1 MKDKQKRKKERT
13 WAEAARMVLENF
25 SDAPMTP
32 KQILHVIQTK
42 GLKEMRSGTAP
53 LACLVTMLHS
63 QVRGDRVKN
72 SIFFKL
78 PGRMSL
84 FTLKKNALQWTKS
97 PTASETTD
105 MTTTSAASTAAT
117 VGTAEGPEQ
126 ESCDSTETA
135 AASGENDA
143 SVDETS
149 SSTSCSTEPQ
159 TRLSR
164 SSQSGRQRKKAV
176 MMPRVVLTPL
186 KVNGE
191 HVPSG
196 APGRRREGSRG
207 GPGPTLRARSE
218 LGWKRPQHFKS
229 MRGLRSGPMKRSRGG
244 VEVDFETPGSIL
256 VNTNI
261 RALINT
267 RTFAAFPPHSQQQ
280 LLQLLPEVDRQVG
293 PDGLARLSSSALN
306 NEFFTHASQ
315 SWKERLAE
323 GEFTHEMQ
331 MRFRQEMEKEKKVE
345 AWKEKFFEEYH
356 GQRSGLTRE
365 EALKLTMS
373 DTGDVA
379 AAVLESNTASVA
391 TGTPKRRSVGRR
403 RREGRMRRRSRAD
416 LRRRARRPLCKTAP
430 PAVAQAEQAESKVTV
445 DAVAAVSV
453 PAPEA
458 ATVQGE
464 VVLQAE
470 SALDAPVESP
480 SQEAVLSPAPV
491 PTPAPPSSSST
502 CDEPEVSTRLL
513 PEVAEPAVASTSS
526 PSSSSSSTSSSSSP
540 SSSPSSASDRQGAFA
555 ASSDSSSSSSSST
568 AAVATDPLDD
578 EASVITTGTAGT
590 GASSRESSPAASP
603 ATACPAIQLKEQK
616 RRPDESQAFTS
627 FPEKRPR
634 LDERQS
640 FRNTVDCVH
649 SEKPQPTTEEPKVP
663 PIRIQLSRIK
673 PPWVKGPPTYQICP
687 RIVPPN
693 EGSRRSGTGARTLA
707 DIKARAQQAR
717 AQREAAAAV
726 AATGDGAG
734 PGGGA
739 GGGTGVPDRTSGRR
753 TREHPGPVEPGG
765 GGGGGRG
772 GGGGGRADVEGQ
784 ESPASSHSSG
794 AQLQLSNVDLSER
807 PQTSTP
813 HAMLSPSST
822 SSNPS
827 LPPSEPPKSPTPSPP
842 AEDSPVSQDQVEEV
856 CEEEEVT
863 ACPSDKT
870 SDQAMDTPA
879 PTPSESESTCSQQE
893 GRHEELD
900 SNESR
905 NATPSCTSLSVSEKC
920 LGEAV
925 SLVPTSIPDSLPRFG
940 AQGVDVI
947 RTLAASSQPW
957 ESEQNGSEHR
967 SGTSGVIQHGS
978 DIKGLKETTHTARNG
993 WAEGCDQ
1000 HTVRERVLQDHSS
1013 GELDVESKSGGD
1025 YESSGP
1031 CLPGTAGEED
1041 PGAHSD
1047 STETASDFENETQED
1062 DTVVWPNAAD
1072 CNGVQIQSTKAQNQP
1087 VIQTPSRLNSCTLSP
1102 PMVQQPVI
1110 QTHVSNPAHSQTVI
1124 QARFPN
1130 GVQKQPVI
1138 QSQKQHTIRSHA
1150 QDHVSNTS
1158 VQTHVQPHLTQGEMD
1173 QNRAHRAS
1181 DVSNSGKSFIQ
1192 GDDES
1197 KSSNRVTADDAGAK
1211 SSIVAPAAAT
1221 KRVQGSAR
1229 PVSSVEANNP
1239 LVTQLLQG
1247 SLPLEKV
1254 LPQPHSASKLEINRL
1269 PGGPTVLPPNR
1280 QPGVP
1285 TRSLGPRF
1293 RGPPETGGLA
1303 ESSPEFQHKVHANRV
1318 SPGPGRSYGPSAP
1331 GSGPSRMA
1339 CLFEEATSRVSTV
1352 QQFVSQQPS
1361 GTVPAG
1367 AVPVITSLPSSASR
1381 HPVDM
1386 NSQSCG
1392 PFESAVIKEHPGP
1405 QPSRGATPERPVGF
1419 QQHPSNLSQ
1428 PMCRTTPDA
1437 PSPPHG
1443 DLCPTEVIPTVKINW
1458 RPTKPQHQQA
1468 QFYQQQLSPVPTVKN
1483 EVSSRPSCQQALTKN
1498 SPAPNSGNGPVVVT
1512 KKEPPSSM
1520 DSFLSGGGGGG
1531 GGAME
1536 GLLNME
1542 MSLARMAKKEQSKN
1556 PYTRQTDSSVS
1567 PSSSSPSSSSAS
1579 SLPFQ
1584 LYGKLPKLQQS
1595 GAGGVLG
1602 GGVGGS
1608 TPGFSYTANVSVVD
1622 GSGFSRSIADGVLQL
1637 RPRVS
1642 VGGGGGQ
1649 NATLS
1654 IQAFADSTA
1663 EEVALKCSCRLKAMI
1678 MCQGCGAFCHDDC
1691 IGPSKLCVSCLVVR

>member
-97 PTASETTD
+97 PTANESGDGTGTSTGSTT
-105 MTTTSAASTAAT
+105 AT
-117 VGTAEGPEQ
+117 VEGAEQ
-126 ESCDSTETA
+126 ESCDSTEAT

-149 SSTSCSTEPQ
+149 SSASCSTEPQ

-196 APGRRREGSRG
+196 AAGRRREGSRG

-218 LGWKRPQHFKS
+218 LGWKRTQHFKS
-229 MRGLRSGPMKRSRGG
+229 IRGLRSGPMKRNRGG

-331 MRFRQEMEKEKKVE
+331 VRFRQEMEKEKKVE

-365 EALKLTMS
+365 ESLKLTMS
-373 DTGDVA
+373 DAGDVA
-379 AAVLESNTASVA
+379 GAVLDSDSATVA
-391 TGTPKRRSVGRR
+391 TPKRRSVGRR
-403 RREGRMRRRSRAD
+403 RREGRIRRRSRAD
-416 LRRRARRPLCKTAP
+416 LRRRARRSLCKNTTATLP
-430 PAVAQAEQAESKVTV
+430 SEETTESTATPDVIPLVASPV
-445 DAVAAVSV
+445 
-453 PAPEA
+453 PEA
-458 ATVQGE
+458 TAVQAE
-464 VVLQAE
+464 VVLQTDIGLEAPE
-470 SALDAPVESP
+470 ENLSA
-480 SQEAVLSPAPV
+480 EAVPSPVPV
-491 PTPAPPSSSST
+491 PTPPPESTSST
-502 CDEPEVSTRLL
+502 CDEPEASTGLL
-513 PEVAEPAVASTSS
+513 PEVPEPAVASTSS

-540 SSSPSSASDRQGAFA
+540 SSSPSSASDRQTFA

-578 EASVITTGTAGT
+578 GASVITTGTAGT

-603 ATACPAIQLKEQK
+603 ATSSPAIQLKEQK

-627 FPEKRPR
+627 FPEKRAR

-726 AATGDGAG
+726 AASGDGGGPGGSG
-734 PGGGA
+734 PGGG
-739 GGGTGVPDRTSGRR
+739 TGIPDRSSGRR
-753 TREHPGPVEPGG
+753 SREHPGPVEPGG
-765 GGGGGRG
+765 GGGGRRG
-772 GGGGGRADVEGQ
+772 GRVDLEEQ

-794 AQLQLSNVDLSER
+794 TQLQLSSVDSADR

-813 HAMLSPSST
+813 LTEPSPSSV

-827 LPPSEPPKSPTPSPP
+827 LPPSESPKTLTLSPP
-842 AEDSPVSQDQVEEV
+842 ATDSPTSQDQVEEI
-856 CEEEEVT
+856 CGEEEMT
-863 ACPSDKT
+863 ACPSDKASEQT
-870 SDQAMDTPA
+870 LDTPV
-879 PTPSESESTCSQQE
+879 PTPSDPESFCSHQDPRGEEAESSESRTT
-893 GRHEELD
+893 
-900 SNESR
+900 
-905 NATPSCTSLSVSEKC
+905 TPICTSASND
-920 LGEAV
+920 AI

-947 RTLAASSQPW
+947 RTLAASQPW
-957 ESEQNGSEHR
+957 EGEKNGGELHP
-967 SGTSGVIQHGS
+967 GTTGVIQHGS
-978 DIKGLKETTHTARNG
+978 DLKMPKETLVTARNG
-993 WAEGCDQ
+993 W
-1000 HTVRERVLQDHSS
+1000 
-1013 GELDVESKSGGD
+1013 VESSEEHSMREGMLQEHSNGESDADGK
-1025 YESSGP
+1025 YESGSLP
-1031 CLPGTAGEED
+1031 CLPSNAGEED
-1041 PGAHSD
+1041 TGAHSD

-1062 DTVVWPNAAD
+1062 ETVDWHETQMD
-1072 CNGVQIQSTKAQNQP
+1072 LNGMHAQNTKSQNHP
-1087 VIQTPSRLNSCTLSP
+1087 VIQTSSRLASSMLNP
-1102 PMVQQPVI
+1102 PQHQQPVI
-1110 QTHVSNPAHSQTVI
+1110 QAHISNPNHTQTVI

-1130 GVQKQPVI
+1130 GVPNQPVI
-1138 QSQKQHTIRSHA
+1138 HSHKQHTIHTHAINHA
-1150 QDHVSNTS
+1150 QEQITTAPSQAQ
-1158 VQTHVQPHLTQGEMD
+1158 VQAYLTQAVRDQSRPLRLNDNGNDVKLFVSTEDDTKPLSRGPGED
-1173 QNRAHRAS
+1173 FVLNA
-1181 DVSNSGKSFIQ
+1181 
-1192 GDDES
+1192 
-1197 KSSNRVTADDAGAK
+1197 AGPP
-1211 SSIVAPAAAT
+1211 VG
-1221 KRVQGSAR
+1221 RRFQGSSR

-1254 LPQPHSASKLEINRL
+1254 LPQPHSVSKLDINRL
-1269 PGGPTVLPPNR
+1269 PGSPVSNSASR
-1280 QPGVP
+1280 QPP
-1285 TRSLGPRF
+1285 RNLGPRF
-1293 RGPPETGGLA
+1293 RGPSESGGPIETGV
-1303 ESSPEFQHKVHANRV
+1303 SDFQQKSPSVRV
-1318 SPGPGRSYGPSAP
+1318 SPGPGRNFGSSPPSSA
-1331 GSGPSRMA
+1331 PSRMA
-1339 CLFEEATSRVSTV
+1339 CLFEEASPRTTNV
-1352 QQFVSQQPS
+1352 QFSSQQP
-1361 GTVPAG
+1361 GGAVPSG
-1367 AVPVITSLPSSASR
+1367 AVPVITSLPSNSSARTSM
-1381 HPVDM
+1381 DM
-1386 NSQSCG
+1386 NSQNA
-1392 PFESAVIKEHPGP
+1392 PVYESAVIKEHPGP
-1405 QPSRGATPERPVGF
+1405 LPPRGENLERPAGF
-1419 QQHPSNLSQ
+1419 QQHPNNLSQ
-1428 PMCRTTPDA
+1428 SVCRTAPDA

-1443 DLCPTEVIPTVKINW
+1443 ELCPSEVVPTVKINW
-1458 RPTKPQHQQA
+1458 RPSKPQPPQHQT
-1468 QFYQQQLSPVPTVKN
+1468 YQQQLSPIATIKN

-1498 SPAPNSGNGPVVVT
+1498 SPAPIIGNTSVVIT
-1512 KKEPPSSM
+1512 KKEPL
-1520 DSFLSGGGGGG
+1520 DSFHGG

-1542 MSLARMAKKEQSKN
+1542 MSLVRMAKKEQVRN
-1556 PYTRQTDSSVS
+1556 PYARQADTSAS
-1567 PSSSSPSSSSAS
+1567 PVSSSPSSSAS
-1579 SLPFQ
+1579 SLPYQ
-1584 LYGKLPKLQQS
+1584 LYSKLPKLQQS
-1595 GAGGVLG
+1595 GGN
-1602 GGVGGS
+1602 GGS
-1608 TPGFSYTANVSVVD
+1608 SSSFSYTANVSVVD
-1622 GSGFSRSIADGVLQL
+1622 GSGFSRSLADGVLQI

-1642 VGGGGGQ
+1642 VSSGGGQ
-1649 NATLS
+1649 SATLS
-1654 IQAFADSTA
+1654 IQAFADSAA

>member
-97 PTASETTD
+97 PTANESGDGTGTSTGSTT
-105 MTTTSAASTAAT
+105 AT
-117 VGTAEGPEQ
+117 VEGAEQ
-126 ESCDSTETA
+126 ESCDSTEAT

-149 SSTSCSTEPQ
+149 SSASCSTEPQ

-196 APGRRREGSRG
+196 AAGRRREGSRG

-218 LGWKRPQHFKS
+218 LGWKRTQHFKS
-229 MRGLRSGPMKRSRGG
+229 IRGLRSGPMKRNRGG

-331 MRFRQEMEKEKKVE
+331 VRFRQEMEKEKKVE

-365 EALKLTMS
+365 ESLKLTMS
-373 DTGDVA
+373 DAGDVA
-379 AAVLESNTASVA
+379 GAVLDSDSATVA
-391 TGTPKRRSVGRR
+391 TPKRRSVGRR
-403 RREGRMRRRSRAD
+403 RREGRIRRRSRAD
-416 LRRRARRPLCKTAP
+416 LRRRARRSLCKNTTATLP
-430 PAVAQAEQAESKVTV
+430 SEETTESTATPDVIPLVASPV
-445 DAVAAVSV
+445 
-453 PAPEA
+453 PEA
-458 ATVQGE
+458 TAVQAE
-464 VVLQAE
+464 VVLQTDIGLEAPE
-470 SALDAPVESP
+470 ENLSA
-480 SQEAVLSPAPV
+480 EAVPSPVPV
-491 PTPAPPSSSST
+491 PTPPPESTSST
-502 CDEPEVSTRLL
+502 CDEPEASTGLL
-513 PEVAEPAVASTSS
+513 PEVPEPAVASTSS

-540 SSSPSSASDRQGAFA
+540 SSSPSSASDRQTFA

-578 EASVITTGTAGT
+578 GASVITTGTAGT

-603 ATACPAIQLKEQK
+603 ATSSPAIQLKEQK

-627 FPEKRPR
+627 FPEKRAR

-663 PIRIQLSRIK
+663 PIRLSRIK

-726 AATGDGAG
+726 AASGDGGGPGGSG
-734 PGGGA
+734 PGGG
-739 GGGTGVPDRTSGRR
+739 TGIPDRSSGRR
-753 TREHPGPVEPGG
+753 SREHPGPVEPGG
-765 GGGGGRG
+765 GGGGRRG
-772 GGGGGRADVEGQ
+772 GRVDLEEQ

-794 AQLQLSNVDLSER
+794 TQLQLSSVDSADR

-813 HAMLSPSST
+813 LTEPSPSSV

-827 LPPSEPPKSPTPSPP
+827 LPPSESPKTLTLSPP
-842 AEDSPVSQDQVEEV
+842 ATDSPTSQDQVEEI
-856 CEEEEVT
+856 CGEEEMT
-863 ACPSDKT
+863 ACPSDKASEQT
-870 SDQAMDTPA
+870 LDTPV
-879 PTPSESESTCSQQE
+879 PTPSDPESFCSHQDPRGEEAESSESRTT
-893 GRHEELD
+893 
-900 SNESR
+900 
-905 NATPSCTSLSVSEKC
+905 TPICTSASND
-920 LGEAV
+920 AI

-947 RTLAASSQPW
+947 RTLAASQPW
-957 ESEQNGSEHR
+957 EGEKNGGELHP
-967 SGTSGVIQHGS
+967 GTTGVIQHGS
-978 DIKGLKETTHTARNG
+978 DLKMPKETLVTARNG
-993 WAEGCDQ
+993 W
-1000 HTVRERVLQDHSS
+1000 
-1013 GELDVESKSGGD
+1013 VESSEEHSMREGMLQEHSNGESDADGK
-1025 YESSGP
+1025 YESGSLP
-1031 CLPGTAGEED
+1031 CLPSNAGEED
-1041 PGAHSD
+1041 TGAHSD

-1062 DTVVWPNAAD
+1062 ETVDWHETQMD
-1072 CNGVQIQSTKAQNQP
+1072 LNGMHAQNTKSQNHP
-1087 VIQTPSRLNSCTLSP
+1087 VIQTSSRLASSMLNP
-1102 PMVQQPVI
+1102 PQHQQPVI
-1110 QTHVSNPAHSQTVI
+1110 QAHISNPNHTQTVI

-1130 GVQKQPVI
+1130 GVPNQPVI
-1138 QSQKQHTIRSHA
+1138 HSHKQHTIHTHAINHA
-1150 QDHVSNTS
+1150 QEQITTAPSQAQ
-1158 VQTHVQPHLTQGEMD
+1158 VQAYLTQAVRDQSRPLRLNDNGNDVKLFVSTEDDTKPLSRGPGED
-1173 QNRAHRAS
+1173 FVLNA
-1181 DVSNSGKSFIQ
+1181 
-1192 GDDES
+1192 
-1197 KSSNRVTADDAGAK
+1197 AGPP
-1211 SSIVAPAAAT
+1211 VG
-1221 KRVQGSAR
+1221 RRFQGSSR

-1254 LPQPHSASKLEINRL
+1254 LPQPHSVSKLDINRL
-1269 PGGPTVLPPNR
+1269 PGSPVSNSASR
-1280 QPGVP
+1280 QPP
-1285 TRSLGPRF
+1285 RNLGPRF
-1293 RGPPETGGLA
+1293 RGPSESGGPIETGV
-1303 ESSPEFQHKVHANRV
+1303 SDFQQKSPSVRV
-1318 SPGPGRSYGPSAP
+1318 SPGPGRNFGSSPPSSA
-1331 GSGPSRMA
+1331 PSRMA
-1339 CLFEEATSRVSTV
+1339 CLFEEASPRTTNV
-1352 QQFVSQQPS
+1352 QFSSQQP
-1361 GTVPAG
+1361 GGAVPSG
-1367 AVPVITSLPSSASR
+1367 AVPVITSLPSNSSARTSM
-1381 HPVDM
+1381 DM
-1386 NSQSCG
+1386 NSQNA
-1392 PFESAVIKEHPGP
+1392 PVYESAVIKEHPGP
-1405 QPSRGATPERPVGF
+1405 LPPRGENLERPAGF
-1419 QQHPSNLSQ
+1419 QQHPNNLSQ
-1428 PMCRTTPDA
+1428 SVCRTAPDA

-1443 DLCPTEVIPTVKINW
+1443 ELCPSEVVPTVKINW
-1458 RPTKPQHQQA
+1458 RPSKPQPPQHQT
-1468 QFYQQQLSPVPTVKN
+1468 YQQQLSPIATIKN

-1498 SPAPNSGNGPVVVT
+1498 SPAPIIGNTSVVIT
-1512 KKEPPSSM
+1512 KKEPL
-1520 DSFLSGGGGGG
+1520 DSFHGG

-1542 MSLARMAKKEQSKN
+1542 MSLVRMAKKEQVRN
-1556 PYTRQTDSSVS
+1556 PYARQADTSAS
-1567 PSSSSPSSSSAS
+1567 PVSSSPSSSAS
-1579 SLPFQ
+1579 SLPYQ
-1584 LYGKLPKLQQS
+1584 LYSKLPKLQQS
-1595 GAGGVLG
+1595 GGN
-1602 GGVGGS
+1602 GGS
-1608 TPGFSYTANVSVVD
+1608 SSSFSYTANVSVVD
-1622 GSGFSRSIADGVLQL
+1622 GSGFSRSLADGVLQI

-1642 VGGGGGQ
+1642 VSSGGGQ
-1649 NATLS
+1649 SATLS
-1654 IQAFADSTA
+1654 IQAFADSAA

>member
-84 FTLKKNALQWTKS
+84 FTLKKNALQWTKNPS
-97 PTASETTD
+97 GSEASD
-105 MTTTSAASTAAT
+105 PNAAPAASSTATFGA
-117 VGTAEGPEQ
+117 AEGAEQ
-126 ESCDSTETA
+126 ESGDSTETT

-149 SSTSCSTEPQ
+149 SSASCSTEPQ

-164 SSQSGRQRKKAV
+164 SSQSGRQRKKSV

-196 APGRRREGSRG
+196 
-207 GPGPTLRARSE
+207 
-218 LGWKRPQHFKS
+218 
-229 MRGLRSGPMKRSRGG
+229 PMKRNRGG

-331 MRFRQEMEKEKKVE
+331 VRFRQEMEKEKKVE

-356 GQRSGLTRE
+356 GQKSGLTRE

-373 DTGDVA
+373 DAGDVSGSVLGADTA
-379 AAVLESNTASVA
+379 AA
-391 TGTPKRRSVGRR
+391 TPKRRGVGRR
-403 RREGRMRRRSRAD
+403 RREGRIRRRSRAD
-416 LRRRARRPLCKTAP
+416 LRRRARRPLCKTTPA
-430 PAVAQAEQAESKVTV
+430 AVAQEQAETQAALEV
-445 DAVAAVSV
+445 VAPTTSPV
-453 PAPEA
+453 PETS
-458 ATVQGE
+458 TVQAE

-470 SALDAPVESP
+470 SESEAPVETLCT
-480 SQEAVLSPAPV
+480 EAAPSPAPV
-491 PTPAPPSSSST
+491 STPAPASTSST
-502 CDEPEVSTRLL
+502 CDEPEGSTSLL
-513 PEVAEPAVASTSS
+513 PEVVEPTVASTSS

-540 SSSPSSASDRQGAFA
+540 SSSPSSTSDQQGAFA

-578 EASVITTGTAGT
+578 GASITTGTAGT

-603 ATACPAIQLKEQK
+603 ATASPAIQLKEQK

-627 FPEKRPR
+627 FPEKRAR
-634 LDERQS
+634 LDEHQS

-673 PPWVKGPPTYQICP
+673 PPWAKGPPTYQIYP

-734 PGGGA
+734 PGGGGP
-739 GGGTGVPDRTSGRR
+739 GGGTGIPDCSSGRR
-753 TREHPGPVEPGG
+753 SREHPGPVEPGG
-765 GGGGGRG
+765 GGGGG
-772 GGGGGRADVEGQ
+772 GGGRVDVEDQ
-784 ESPASSHSSG
+784 ESPAGSHSSG
-794 AQLQLSNVDLSER
+794 AQLQLSNVETPEKLQACT
-807 PQTSTP
+807 PQP
-813 HAMLSPSST
+813 MPSPSSV

-827 LPPSEPPKSPTPSPP
+827 VLPSESPKTLTPSPT
-842 AEDSPVSQDQVEEV
+842 ETDSPASQDQVDDI
-856 CEEEEVT
+856 CGGEEVT
-863 ACPSDKT
+863 VSSSDKASEQT
-870 SDQAMDTPA
+870 SDTPV
-879 PTPSESESTCSQQE
+879 PTPSEPESVGSQQE
-893 GRHEELD
+893 SRVEEAD
-900 SNESR
+900 SNDSR
-905 NATPSCTSLSVSEKC
+905 TVTPNYTVTPVSS
-920 LGEAV
+920 EAV
-925 SLVPTSIPDSLPRFG
+925 NLVPTSIPDSLPRFG

-957 ESEQNGSEHR
+957 EGEQNLGEHR
-967 SGTSGVIQHGS
+967 SGTTGVIQHGS
-978 DIKGLKETTHTARNG
+978 DVKAPKETFVAARNG
-993 WAEGCDQ
+993 FVGGVED
-1000 HTVRERVLQDHSS
+1000 HVVRERVLQEHKSAEIETDGKYVSS
-1013 GELDVESKSGGD
+1013 
-1025 YESSGP
+1025 
-1031 CLPGTAGEED
+1031 LPRLPNNMREED
-1041 PGAHSD
+1041 NGVHSD

-1062 DTVVWPNAAD
+1062 DTVDWHRTMD
-1072 CNGVQIQSTKAQNQP
+1072 HNGAQGQNTKSQNQP
-1087 VIQTPSRLNSCTLSP
+1087 VIQTPNRLTSCTLSSP
-1102 PMVQQPVI
+1102 QHQQPVI
-1110 QTHVSNPAHSQTVI
+1110 QAHVSNPAHSQTVI

-1130 GVQKQPVI
+1130 GVPNQPVI
-1138 QSQKQHTIRSHA
+1138 QTQKHHSVHTHGIN
-1150 QDHVSNTS
+1150 HVQEQNSNALTQ
-1158 VQTHVQPHLTQGEMD
+1158 VHVQPYLMHVEKD
-1173 QNRAHRAS
+1173 QSKAHGLNESSGGGKPFIPTEDDAKPFCRAPTDDS
-1181 DVSNSGKSFIQ
+1181 GLKNSANLSAVKRIQ
-1192 GDDES
+1192 G
-1197 KSSNRVTADDAGAK
+1197 T
-1211 SSIVAPAAAT
+1211 
-1221 KRVQGSAR
+1221 AR

-1254 LPQPHSASKLEINRL
+1254 LPQSHSASKLEINRL
-1269 PGGPTVLPPNR
+1269 PGAPAGLPSNR
-1280 QPGVP
+1280 QPGGSP
-1285 TRSLGPRF
+1285 RNMASRF
-1293 RGPPETGGLA
+1293 RAPTETGGTTEPA
-1303 ESSPEFQHKVHANRV
+1303 GSDFQHKAPSTLQ
-1318 SPGPGRSYGPSAP
+1318 SPVPGRSYGPSPPAT
-1331 GSGPSRMA
+1331 SQSRMA
-1339 CLFEEATSRVSTV
+1339 CLLDEASSRGTVV
-1352 QQFVSQQPS
+1352 QQFVPQQS
-1361 GTVPAG
+1361 GSVVPPG
-1367 AVPVITSLPSSASR
+1367 AVPVITSLPSTSSSSR
-1381 HPVDM
+1381 HSVDM
-1386 NSQSCG
+1386 NSQSAQAL
-1392 PFESAVIKEHPGP
+1392 ESAVIKEHHIP
-1405 QPSRGATPERPVGF
+1405 QPSCGDTPERQAAGL
-1419 QQHPSNLSQ
+1419 QQHSINLSQ
-1428 PMCRTTPDA
+1428 PICRTTPDA

-1443 DLCPTEVIPTVKINW
+1443 DLCPSEVVPTVKISW
-1458 RPTKPQHQQA
+1458 RPSKSQPPQPQS
-1468 QFYQQQLSPVPTVKN
+1468 YQQQLSHGASVKN

-1498 SPAPNSGNGPVVVT
+1498 SQAPVGGNGSVVVT
-1512 KKEPPSSM
+1512 KKEPQSST
-1520 DSFLSGGGGGG
+1520 DSYTGS

-1542 MSLARMAKKEQSKN
+1542 MSLARMAKKEQGKN
-1556 PYTRQTDSSVS
+1556 LYTRHTDSSVS
-1567 PSSSSPSSSSAS
+1567 PVSSSPSSTSAS
-1579 SLPFQ
+1579 SFPYH

-1595 GAGGVLG
+1595 GGGGVLSGDTG
-1602 GGVGGS
+1602 GGS
-1608 TPGFSYTANVSVVD
+1608 SSGFSYTANVSVVD
-1622 GSGFSRSIADGVLQL
+1622 GSGFSRSIADSVLQL

-1642 VGGGGGQ
+1642 VGNTGSQ
-1649 NATLS
+1649 STALS
-1654 IQAFADSTA
+1654 IQAFADSAA

>member
-42 GLKEMRSGTAP
+42 GLKEMSGTAP

-97 PTASETTD
+97 PTANESGDGTGTP
-105 MTTTSAASTAAT
+105 TASTTST
-117 VGTAEGPEQ
+117 VEGAEQ

-149 SSTSCSTEPQ
+149 SSASCSTEPQ

-196 APGRRREGSRG
+196 
-207 GPGPTLRARSE
+207 
-218 LGWKRPQHFKS
+218 
-229 MRGLRSGPMKRSRGG
+229 PMKRNRGG

-331 MRFRQEMEKEKKVE
+331 VRFRQEMEKEKKVE

-365 EALKLTMS
+365 EALKLTIS
-373 DTGDVA
+373 DAGDVA
-379 AAVLESNTASVA
+379 GAVIDSDSATVA
-391 TGTPKRRSVGRR
+391 TPKRRSVGRR
-403 RREGRMRRRSRAD
+403 RREGRIRRRSRAD
-416 LRRRARRPLCKTAP
+416 LRRRARRTLCKT
-430 PAVAQAEQAESKVTV
+430 TT
-445 DAVAAVSV
+445 AAVPLAETTESTATPDVEPSV
-453 PAPEA
+453 ASPVPEA
-458 ATVQGE
+458 TAVQGE
-464 VVLQAE
+464 VVLQTDLGLE
-470 SALDAPVESP
+470 TPEENLSA
-480 SQEAVLSPAPV
+480 EAVPSPAPV
-491 PTPAPPSSSST
+491 PTPPPASTSST
-502 CDEPEVSTRLL
+502 CDEPEASTHLL
-513 PEVAEPAVASTSS
+513 PEVPEPAVASTSS
-526 PSSSSSSTSSSSSP
+526 PSSSSSSTSSSSSSP
-540 SSSPSSASDRQGAFA
+540 SSSPSSASERQTFA

-578 EASVITTGTAGT
+578 GASVITTGTAGT

-603 ATACPAIQLKEQK
+603 ATASPAIQLKEQK

-627 FPEKRPR
+627 FPEKRAR

-687 RIVPPN
+687 RIVTPS

-726 AATGDGAG
+726 AASGDGGGPGGSG
-734 PGGGA
+734 PGGG
-739 GGGTGVPDRTSGRR
+739 TGIPDRSSGRR
-753 TREHPGPVEPGG
+753 SREHPGPIEPGG
-765 GGGGGRG
+765 GGGRRGGRV
-772 GGGGGRADVEGQ
+772 DLEEQ

-794 AQLQLSNVDLSER
+794 AQLQLSSVDSADR

-813 HAMLSPSST
+813 LTEPSPSSV

-827 LPPSEPPKSPTPSPP
+827 LPPSESPKTLTLSPP
-842 AEDSPVSQDQVEEV
+842 STDSPASQDQVEEICGV
-856 CEEEEVT
+856 EEVT
-863 ACPSDKT
+863 ACLSDKASKQT
-870 SDQAMDTPA
+870 LDTPV
-879 PTPSESESTCSQQE
+879 PTPSEPESFCSHQE
-893 GRHEELD
+893 GRGEEAE

-905 NATPSCTSLSVSEKC
+905 TNTPVCTSASND
-920 LGEAV
+920 AV

-957 ESEQNGSEHR
+957 EGEKNSGEHHP
-967 SGTSGVIQHGS
+967 GTTGVIQHGS
-978 DIKGLKETTHTARNG
+978 DLKIPKETLVTARNG
-993 WAEGCDQ
+993 WVESSEEHSTREGM
-1000 HTVRERVLQDHSS
+1000 LQDHRN
-1013 GELDVESKSGGD
+1013 GGND
-1025 YESSGP
+1025 DDGKYESASLP
-1031 CLPGTAGEED
+1031 CLPSNGGEED
-1041 PGAHSD
+1041 TGAHSD
-1047 STETASDFENETQED
+1047 STETASDFENEAQED
-1062 DTVVWPNAAD
+1062 ETVDWHGTQINS
-1072 CNGVQIQSTKAQNQP
+1072 NGMQAQNTKSQNQP
-1087 VIQTPSRLNSCTLSP
+1087 VIQTSSRFTSSMLNTP
-1102 PMVQQPVI
+1102 QHQQPVI
-1110 QTHVSNPAHSQTVI
+1110 QAHISNPNHTQTVI
-1124 QARFPN
+1124 QARFRN
-1130 GVQKQPVI
+1130 GVSNQPVI
-1138 QSQKQHTIRSHA
+1138 HPHKQHAIHSQAINHA
-1150 QDHVSNTS
+1150 PDQITTAPS
-1158 VQTHVQPHLTQGEMD
+1158 QAQMQAYLTQTERDQSRNLRLNDNSNGVKLFVSTEDDTKPLSRGSGED
-1173 QNRAHRAS
+1173 F
-1181 DVSNSGKSFIQ
+1181 VLKNSAVPPIG
-1192 GDDES
+1192 
-1197 KSSNRVTADDAGAK
+1197 R
-1211 SSIVAPAAAT
+1211 
-1221 KRVQGSAR
+1221 RVQGSSR

-1254 LPQPHSASKLEINRL
+1254 LPQPHLVSKLEINRL
-1269 PGGPTVLPPNR
+1269 PGAPAGNSASR
-1280 QPGVP
+1280 QPP
-1285 TRSLGPRF
+1285 RNLGPRF
-1293 RGPPETGGLA
+1293 RGPSDSGGSIETGG
-1303 ESSPEFQHKVHANRV
+1303 SDFQHKAPATRV
-1318 SPGPGRSYGPSAP
+1318 SPGPGRNFGSSPP
-1331 GSGPSRMA
+1331 GSTPSRMA
-1339 CLFEEATSRVSTV
+1339 CLFEEASPRSANVQFTS
-1352 QQFVSQQPS
+1352 QP
-1361 GTVPAG
+1361 GGAVPPG
-1367 AVPVITSLPSSASR
+1367 AVPVITPLPSNSSARTSMD
-1381 HPVDM
+1381 V
-1386 NSQSCG
+1386 NSQNA
-1392 PFESAVIKEHPGP
+1392 PVYESAVIKEHPGP
-1405 QPSRGATPERPVGF
+1405 LPPRGETLERPAGF
-1419 QQHPSNLSQ
+1419 QQHPNNLSQ
-1428 PMCRTTPDA
+1428 SVCRTAPDA
-1437 PSPPHG
+1437 PSPPNG
-1443 DLCPTEVIPTVKINW
+1443 DLCPSEVVPTIKINW
-1458 RPTKPQHQQA
+1458 RPSKPQPPQHQT
-1468 QFYQQQLSPVPTVKN
+1468 YQQQLSPVATVKN

-1498 SPAPNSGNGPVVVT
+1498 SPAPNSGNTSVVIT
-1512 KKEPPSSM
+1512 KKEPL
-1520 DSFLSGGGGGG
+1520 DNFHGG

-1542 MSLARMAKKEQSKN
+1542 MSLVRMAKKEQVKN
-1556 PYTRQTDSSVS
+1556 PYARQAETSAS
-1567 PSSSSPSSSSAS
+1567 PVSSSPSSSAS
-1579 SLPFQ
+1579 SLSYQ

-1595 GAGGVLG
+1595 GGN
-1602 GGVGGS
+1602 GGS
-1608 TPGFSYTANVSVVD
+1608 SSSFSYTANVSVVD
-1622 GSGFSRSIADGVLQL
+1622 GSGFSRSLADGVLQL

-1642 VGGGGGQ
+1642 VGNSGGQ
-1649 NATLS
+1649 STTLS
-1654 IQAFADSTA
+1654 IQAFADSAA

>member
-1 MKDKQKRKKERT
+1 
-13 WAEAARMVLENF
+13 MVLENF

-97 PTASETTD
+97 PSANESGDGTPTAS
-105 MTTTSAASTAAT
+105 TTST
-117 VGTAEGPEQ
+117 VEGAEQ

-149 SSTSCSTEPQ
+149 SSASCSTEPQ

-196 APGRRREGSRG
+196 AAGRRREGSRG
-207 GPGPTLRARSE
+207 GPGPTLRTRSE
-218 LGWKRPQHFKS
+218 LGWKRTQHFKS
-229 MRGLRSGPMKRSRGG
+229 IRGLRSGPMKRSRGG

-267 RTFAAFPPHSQQQ
+267 RTFAAFPSHSQQQ

-331 MRFRQEMEKEKKVE
+331 VRFRQEMEKEKKVE

-373 DTGDVA
+373 EAGDVA
-379 AAVLESNTASVA
+379 SPVLDSDSATVA
-391 TGTPKRRSVGRR
+391 TPKRRSVGRR
-403 RREGRMRRRSRAD
+403 RREGRIRRRSRAD
-416 LRRRARRPLCKTAP
+416 LRRRARRTLCKTTTAT
-430 PAVAQAEQAESKVTV
+430 VATEETTESTATPEEVPS
-445 DAVAAVSV
+445 VASPV
-453 PAPEA
+453 PETTA
-458 ATVQGE
+458 VQGE
-464 VVLQAE
+464 VVLQTDPE
-470 SALDAPVESP
+470 LEAPEENLST
-480 SQEAVLSPAPV
+480 EAVPSPVPV
-491 PTPAPPSSSST
+491 PTPPPASTSST
-502 CDEPEVSTRLL
+502 CDEPETSTRLL
-513 PEVAEPAVASTSS
+513 PEVPEPAVASTSS

-540 SSSPSSASDRQGAFA
+540 SSSPSSASDRQTFA

-578 EASVITTGTAGT
+578 GASVITTGTAGT

-603 ATACPAIQLKEQK
+603 ATSSPAIQLKEQK

-627 FPEKRPR
+627 FPEKRAR

-726 AATGDGAG
+726 AASGDGGGPGGSG
-734 PGGGA
+734 PGGG
-739 GGGTGVPDRTSGRR
+739 TGIPDRSSGRR

-765 GGGGGRG
+765 GGGRRGGRV
-772 GGGGGRADVEGQ
+772 DLEEQ

-794 AQLQLSNVDLSER
+794 AQLQLSSVDSADR

-813 HAMLSPSST
+813 LTEPSPSSV

-827 LPPSEPPKSPTPSPP
+827 LPSSESPKILALSPP
-842 AEDSPVSQDQVEEV
+842 ATDSPASQDQVEEICGV
-856 CEEEEVT
+856 EEVT

-870 SDQAMDTPA
+870 SEQTLDTPV
-879 PTPSESESTCSQQE
+879 PTPSESESFCSHQD
-893 GRHEELD
+893 GRGEEAESSD
-900 SNESR
+900 SRTN
-905 NATPSCTSLSVSEKC
+905 TPVCTSSSND
-920 LGEAV
+920 AI

-957 ESEQNGSEHR
+957 EGEKKAVELHP
-967 SGTSGVIQHGS
+967 GTTGVIQHGS
-978 DIKGLKETTHTARNG
+978 DLKLPKETLVTARNG
-993 WAEGCDQ
+993 WVENREEHSMREGMLEE
-1000 HTVRERVLQDHSS
+1000 HRN
-1013 GELDVESKSGGD
+1013 GGSD
-1025 YESSGP
+1025 ANGKYESGSLP
-1031 CLPGTAGEED
+1031 CLPRCAGEED
-1041 PGAHSD
+1041 TGAHSD
-1047 STETASDFENETQED
+1047 STETASDFENESQED
-1062 DTVVWPNAAD
+1062 EMVDWHGTQMDGSGMQTQN
-1072 CNGVQIQSTKAQNQP
+1072 TKSLNRP
-1087 VIQTPSRLNSCTLSP
+1087 VIQTSSRLTSSIVNP
-1102 PMVQQPVI
+1102 PQHQQPVI
-1110 QTHVSNPAHSQTVI
+1110 QAHISNQNHTQTVI
-1124 QARFPN
+1124 QACFPN
-1130 GVQKQPVI
+1130 GVPNQPVI
-1138 QSQKQHTIRSHA
+1138 HPHKQHAINTHA
-1150 QDHVSNTS
+1150 INHSQDQIASAPS
-1158 VQTHVQPHLTQGEMD
+1158 QAQVQAYLTQTEMD
-1173 QNRAHRAS
+1173 QSRNLRLNDNGNGVKLYLSEDDTKPLGRE
-1181 DVSNSGKSFIQ
+1181 DLVLKNS
-1192 GDDES
+1192 
-1197 KSSNRVTADDAGAK
+1197 AGPP
-1211 SSIVAPAAAT
+1211 VGR
-1221 KRVQGSAR
+1221 RVQVSSR
-1229 PVSSVEANNP
+1229 PVSTVEANNP

-1269 PGGPTVLPPNR
+1269 PGANSSN
-1280 QPGVP
+1280 
-1285 TRSLGPRF
+1285 SLNPANHQTQRNLAPRF
-1293 RGPPETGGLA
+1293 RGPPESGGPTDTV
-1303 ESSPEFQHKVHANRV
+1303 SSDFQHKTPPARV
-1318 SPGPGRSYGPSAP
+1318 SPGPGRNFGSSPP
-1331 GSGPSRMA
+1331 GSAPSRMA
-1339 CLFEEATSRVSTV
+1339 CLFEEASPRSANS
-1352 QQFVSQQPS
+1352 QFSSQQP
-1361 GTVPAG
+1361 GGAVPPG
-1367 AVPVITSLPSSASR
+1367 AVPVITSLPLNSTARTSM
-1381 HPVDM
+1381 DM
-1386 NSQSCG
+1386 NSQNA
-1392 PFESAVIKEHPGP
+1392 PVYESAVIKEHPGP
-1405 QPSRGATPERPVGF
+1405 LSQRSETPERPSSF
-1419 QQHPSNLSQ
+1419 QQHPNNVSQ
-1428 PMCRTTPDA
+1428 SVCRNTPDA

-1443 DLCPTEVIPTVKINW
+1443 DLCPSEVVPTVKINW
-1458 RPTKPQHQQA
+1458 RPNKPQQPI
-1468 QFYQQQLSPVPTVKN
+1468 SPVATVKN
-1483 EVSSRPSCQQALTKN
+1483 EVSLRPSCQQALTKN
-1498 SPAPNSGNGPVVVT
+1498 SPAPISGNTSVVIT
-1512 KKEPPSSM
+1512 KKEPL
-1520 DSFLSGGGGGG
+1520 DGFHGG

-1542 MSLARMAKKEQSKN
+1542 MSLVRMAKKEQVKN
-1556 PYTRQTDSSVS
+1556 PYTRQADTSAS
-1567 PSSSSPSSSSAS
+1567 PVSSSPSSSAS

-1595 GAGGVLG
+1595 GGN
-1602 GGVGGS
+1602 GGS
-1608 TPGFSYTANVSVVD
+1608 SSSFSYTANVSVVD
-1622 GSGFSRSIADGVLQL
+1622 GSGFTRTLADSVLQL

-1642 VGGGGGQ
+1642 VGSGGGQ
-1649 NATLS
+1649 SATLG
-1654 IQAFADSTA
+1654 IQAFTDSAA

>member
-97 PTASETTD
+97 PTANESADGTGTP
-105 MTTTSAASTAAT
+105 TASTTST
-117 VGTAEGPEQ
+117 VEGAEQ

-149 SSTSCSTEPQ
+149 SSASCSTEPQ

-196 APGRRREGSRG
+196 
-207 GPGPTLRARSE
+207 
-218 LGWKRPQHFKS
+218 
-229 MRGLRSGPMKRSRGG
+229 PMKRNRGG

-331 MRFRQEMEKEKKVE
+331 VRFRQEMEKEKKVE
-345 AWKEKFFEEYH
+345 PWKEKFFEEYH

-365 EALKLTMS
+365 EALKLTIS
-373 DTGDVA
+373 DAGDVA
-379 AAVLESNTASVA
+379 GAVIDSDSATVA
-391 TGTPKRRSVGRR
+391 TPKRRSVGRR
-403 RREGRMRRRSRAD
+403 RREGRIRRRSRAD
-416 LRRRARRPLCKTAP
+416 LRRRARRTLCKTTTV
-430 PAVAQAEQAESKVTV
+430 AVPSAETTESTATPDVEPS
-445 DAVAAVSV
+445 VASPV
-453 PAPEA
+453 PEA
-458 ATVQGE
+458 IAVQGE
-464 VVLQAE
+464 VVLQTDLGLEAPE
-470 SALDAPVESP
+470 ENLSA
-480 SQEAVLSPAPV
+480 EAVPSPAPV
-491 PTPAPPSSSST
+491 PTPPPASTSST
-502 CDEPEVSTRLL
+502 CDEPEASTRLL
-513 PEVAEPAVASTSS
+513 PEVPEPAVASTSS

-540 SSSPSSASDRQGAFA
+540 SSSPSSASERQTFA

-578 EASVITTGTAGT
+578 GASVITTGTAGT

-603 ATACPAIQLKEQK
+603 ATASPAIQLKEQK

-627 FPEKRPR
+627 FPEKRAR

-640 FRNTVDCVH
+640 FRNTVDCVY

-687 RIVPPN
+687 RIVPPS

-726 AATGDGAG
+726 AASGDGGGPEGSG
-734 PGGGA
+734 PGGG
-739 GGGTGVPDRTSGRR
+739 TGIPDRSSGRR
-753 TREHPGPVEPGG
+753 SREHPGPVEPGG
-765 GGGGGRG
+765 GGGRRGGRV
-772 GGGGGRADVEGQ
+772 DLEEQ

-794 AQLQLSNVDLSER
+794 AQLQLSSVDSADG

-813 HAMLSPSST
+813 LTEPSPSSV

-827 LPPSEPPKSPTPSPP
+827 LPPSESPKTLTLSPP
-842 AEDSPVSQDQVEEV
+842 STDSPASQDQVEEICGV
-856 CEEEEVT
+856 EEVT
-863 ACPSDKT
+863 ACLSDKASEQT
-870 SDQAMDTPA
+870 LDTPV
-879 PTPSESESTCSQQE
+879 PTPSEPESFCSHQE
-893 GRHEELD
+893 GRGEEAE

-905 NATPSCTSLSVSEKC
+905 TNTPVCTSASND
-920 LGEAV
+920 AV

-957 ESEQNGSEHR
+957 EGEKNSGEHHP
-967 SGTSGVIQHGS
+967 GTTGVIQHGS
-978 DIKGLKETTHTARNG
+978 DLKIPKETLVTARNG
-993 WAEGCDQ
+993 WVESSEEHSMREGM
-1000 HTVRERVLQDHSS
+1000 LQDHRN
-1013 GELDVESKSGGD
+1013 GGND
-1025 YESSGP
+1025 DDGKYESAYLP
-1031 CLPGTAGEED
+1031 CLPSNGGKED
-1041 PGAHSD
+1041 TGAHSD
-1047 STETASDFENETQED
+1047 STETASDFENEAQED
-1062 DTVVWPNAAD
+1062 ETVDWHGTQMNS
-1072 CNGVQIQSTKAQNQP
+1072 NGMQAQNTKSQNQP
-1087 VIQTPSRLNSCTLSP
+1087 VIQTSSRLTSSMLNTP
-1102 PMVQQPVI
+1102 QHQQPVI
-1110 QTHVSNPAHSQTVI
+1110 QAHISNPNHTQTVI

-1130 GVQKQPVI
+1130 GVSNQPVI
-1138 QSQKQHTIRSHA
+1138 HPHKQHAIHSQAINHTQDQITTAPSQA
-1150 QDHVSNTS
+1150 QM
-1158 VQTHVQPHLTQGEMD
+1158 QAYLTQTERDQSRNLRLNDNRNGVKLFVSTEDDTKPLSRGPGED
-1173 QNRAHRAS
+1173 F
-1181 DVSNSGKSFIQ
+1181 VLKNSAVPPIG
-1192 GDDES
+1192 
-1197 KSSNRVTADDAGAK
+1197 R
-1211 SSIVAPAAAT
+1211 
-1221 KRVQGSAR
+1221 RVQGSFR

-1254 LPQPHSASKLEINRL
+1254 LPQPHLVSKLEINRL
-1269 PGGPTVLPPNR
+1269 PDAPAGNSASR
-1280 QPGVP
+1280 QPP
-1285 TRSLGPRF
+1285 RNLGPRF
-1293 RGPPETGGLA
+1293 RGPSDSGGSIETGG
-1303 ESSPEFQHKVHANRV
+1303 SDFQHKAPSTRV
-1318 SPGPGRSYGPSAP
+1318 SPGPGRNFGSSPP
-1331 GSGPSRMA
+1331 GSTPSRMA
-1339 CLFEEATSRVSTV
+1339 CLFEEASPRSANVQFTS
-1352 QQFVSQQPS
+1352 QP
-1361 GTVPAG
+1361 GGAVPPG
-1367 AVPVITSLPSSASR
+1367 AVPVITPLPSNSSARTSMD
-1381 HPVDM
+1381 V
-1386 NSQSCG
+1386 NSQNA
-1392 PFESAVIKEHPGP
+1392 PVYESAVIKEHPGP
-1405 QPSRGATPERPVGF
+1405 LPPRGETPERPAGF
-1419 QQHPSNLSQ
+1419 QQHPNNLSQ
-1428 PMCRTTPDA
+1428 SVCRTAPNA
-1437 PSPPHG
+1437 PSPPNG
-1443 DLCPTEVIPTVKINW
+1443 DLCPSEVVPTIKINW
-1458 RPTKPQHQQA
+1458 RPSKPQPPQHQT
-1468 QFYQQQLSPVPTVKN
+1468 YQQQLSPVATVKN

-1498 SPAPNSGNGPVVVT
+1498 SPAPNSGNTSVVIT
-1512 KKEPPSSM
+1512 KKEPL
-1520 DSFLSGGGGGG
+1520 DNFHGG

-1542 MSLARMAKKEQSKN
+1542 MSLVRMAKKEQVKN
-1556 PYTRQTDSSVS
+1556 PYARQAETSAS
-1567 PSSSSPSSSSAS
+1567 PVSSSPSSSAS
-1579 SLPFQ
+1579 SLSYQ

-1595 GAGGVLG
+1595 GGN
-1602 GGVGGS
+1602 GGS
-1608 TPGFSYTANVSVVD
+1608 SSSFSYTANVSVVD
-1622 GSGFSRSIADGVLQL
+1622 GSGFSRSLADGVLQL

-1642 VGGGGGQ
+1642 VGNSGGQ
-1649 NATLS
+1649 SATLS
-1654 IQAFADSTA
+1654 IQAFADSAA

>member
-84 FTLKKNALQWTKS
+84 FTLKKNALQWTKNPTANES
-97 PTASETTD
+97 GDGTGTPTAS
-105 MTTTSAASTAAT
+105 TTST
-117 VGTAEGPEQ
+117 VEGAEQ

-149 SSTSCSTEPQ
+149 SSASCSTEPQ

-196 APGRRREGSRG
+196 AAGRRREGSRG
-207 GPGPTLRARSE
+207 GPGPTLRTRSE
-218 LGWKRPQHFKS
+218 LGWKRTQHFKS
-229 MRGLRSGPMKRSRGG
+229 IRGLRSGPMKRNRGG

-331 MRFRQEMEKEKKVE
+331 VRFRQEMEKEKKVE

-365 EALKLTMS
+365 EALKLTIS
-373 DTGDVA
+373 DAGDVA
-379 AAVLESNTASVA
+379 GAVIDSDSATVA
-391 TGTPKRRSVGRR
+391 TPKRRSVGRR
-403 RREGRMRRRSRAD
+403 RREGRIRRRSRAD
-416 LRRRARRPLCKTAP
+416 LRRRARRTLCKT
-430 PAVAQAEQAESKVTV
+430 TT
-445 DAVAAVSV
+445 AAVPLAETTESTATPDVEPSV
-453 PAPEA
+453 ASPVPETTA
-458 ATVQGE
+458 VQGE
-464 VVLQAE
+464 VVLQTDLGLEASE
-470 SALDAPVESP
+470 ENLSA
-480 SQEAVLSPAPV
+480 EAVPSPAPV
-491 PTPAPPSSSST
+491 PTPPPASTSST
-502 CDEPEVSTRLL
+502 CDEPEASTHLL
-513 PEVAEPAVASTSS
+513 PEVPEPAVASTSS

-540 SSSPSSASDRQGAFA
+540 SSSPSSASERQTFA

-578 EASVITTGTAGT
+578 GASVITTGTAGT
-590 GASSRESSPAASP
+590 GTSSRESSPAASP
-603 ATACPAIQLKEQK
+603 ATASPAIQLKEQK

-627 FPEKRPR
+627 FPEKRAR

-687 RIVPPN
+687 RIVPPS

-726 AATGDGAG
+726 AASGDGGGPGGSG
-734 PGGGA
+734 PGGGI
-739 GGGTGVPDRTSGRR
+739 GIPDRSSGRR
-753 TREHPGPVEPGG
+753 SREHPGPIEPGG
-765 GGGGGRG
+765 GGGRQGR
-772 GGGGGRADVEGQ
+772 RVDLEEQ

-794 AQLQLSNVDLSER
+794 AQLQLSSVDSADR

-813 HAMLSPSST
+813 LTEPSPSSV

-827 LPPSEPPKSPTPSPP
+827 LPPSESPKTLTLSPP
-842 AEDSPVSQDQVEEV
+842 STDSPASQDQVEEICGV
-856 CEEEEVT
+856 EEVT
-863 ACPSDKT
+863 ACLSDKASEQT
-870 SDQAMDTPA
+870 LDTPV
-879 PTPSESESTCSQQE
+879 PTPSEPESFCSHQE
-893 GRHEELD
+893 GRGEEAE

-905 NATPSCTSLSVSEKC
+905 TNTPVCTSASND
-920 LGEAV
+920 AV

-957 ESEQNGSEHR
+957 EGEKNSGEHHP
-967 SGTSGVIQHGS
+967 GTTGVIQHGS
-978 DIKGLKETTHTARNG
+978 DLKIPKETLVTARNG
-993 WAEGCDQ
+993 WVESSEEHSMREGM
-1000 HTVRERVLQDHSS
+1000 LQDHRN
-1013 GELDVESKSGGD
+1013 GGND
-1025 YESSGP
+1025 DDGKYESASLP
-1031 CLPGTAGEED
+1031 CLPSNGGEED
-1041 PGAHSD
+1041 TGAHSD

-1062 DTVVWPNAAD
+1062 ETVDWHGTQINS
-1072 CNGVQIQSTKAQNQP
+1072 NGMQAQNTKSQNQP
-1087 VIQTPSRLNSCTLSP
+1087 VIQTSSRCISSMLNIP
-1102 PMVQQPVI
+1102 QHQQPVI
-1110 QTHVSNPAHSQTVI
+1110 QAHISNPNHIQTVI

-1130 GVQKQPVI
+1130 GVSNQPVI
-1138 QSQKQHTIRSHA
+1138 HPHKQHAIHSQAINHA
-1150 QDHVSNTS
+1150 QDQITTVPS
-1158 VQTHVQPHLTQGEMD
+1158 QAQMQAYLTQTERDNSRNLRLNDNSNGVKLF
-1173 QNRAHRAS
+1173 
-1181 DVSNSGKSFIQ
+1181 VST
-1192 GDDES
+1192 E
-1197 KSSNRVTADDAGAK
+1197 DDAKPLSRGSGEDFVLKNSAVPP
-1211 SSIVAPAAAT
+1211 IGR
-1221 KRVQGSAR
+1221 RVQGSSR

-1254 LPQPHSASKLEINRL
+1254 LPQPHLVSKLEINQL
-1269 PGGPTVLPPNR
+1269 PGAPAGNSASRKPQRN
-1280 QPGVP
+1280 
-1285 TRSLGPRF
+1285 LGPRF
-1293 RGPPETGGLA
+1293 RGPSDSGGSIETGG
-1303 ESSPEFQHKVHANRV
+1303 SDFQQKAPSTRM
-1318 SPGPGRSYGPSAP
+1318 SPGPGQNFGSSPP
-1331 GSGPSRMA
+1331 GSTPSRMA
-1339 CLFEEATSRVSTV
+1339 CLFEEASPRSANVQFTS
-1352 QQFVSQQPS
+1352 QP
-1361 GTVPAG
+1361 GGAVPPG
-1367 AVPVITSLPSSASR
+1367 AVPVITPLPSNSSARTSMD
-1381 HPVDM
+1381 V
-1386 NSQSCG
+1386 NSQNA
-1392 PFESAVIKEHPGP
+1392 PVYESAVIKEHPGP
-1405 QPSRGATPERPVGF
+1405 LPPRGETLERPAGF
-1419 QQHPSNLSQ
+1419 QQHPNNLSQ
-1428 PMCRTTPDA
+1428 SVCRTAPDA
-1437 PSPPHG
+1437 PSPPNG
-1443 DLCPTEVIPTVKINW
+1443 DLCPSEVLPTIKINW
-1458 RPTKPQHQQA
+1458 RPSKPQPPQHHT
-1468 QFYQQQLSPVPTVKN
+1468 YQQQLSPVATVKN

-1498 SPAPNSGNGPVVVT
+1498 SPAPNSGNTSVVIT
-1512 KKEPPSSM
+1512 KKEPLEN
-1520 DSFLSGGGGGG
+1520 FHGG

-1542 MSLARMAKKEQSKN
+1542 MSLVRMAKKEQVKN
-1556 PYTRQTDSSVS
+1556 PYARQAETSAS
-1567 PSSSSPSSSSAS
+1567 PVSSSPSSSAS
-1579 SLPFQ
+1579 SLSYQ

-1595 GAGGVLG
+1595 GGN
-1602 GGVGGS
+1602 GGS
-1608 TPGFSYTANVSVVD
+1608 SSSFSYTANVSVVD
-1622 GSGFSRSIADGVLQL
+1622 GSVFSRSLADGVLQL

-1642 VGGGGGQ
+1642 VGNSGGQ
-1649 NATLS
+1649 SATLS
-1654 IQAFADSTA
+1654 IQAFADSAA

>member
-1 MKDKQKRKKERT
+1 MFSEII
-13 WAEAARMVLENF
+13 WESEVLENF

-42 GLKEMRSGTAP
+42 GLKEMSGTAP

-84 FTLKKNALQWTKS
+84 FTLKKNALQWTKNPTANES
-97 PTASETTD
+97 GDGTGTPTAS
-105 MTTTSAASTAAT
+105 TTST
-117 VGTAEGPEQ
+117 VEGAEQ

-149 SSTSCSTEPQ
+149 SSASCSTEPQ

-196 APGRRREGSRG
+196 
-207 GPGPTLRARSE
+207 
-218 LGWKRPQHFKS
+218 
-229 MRGLRSGPMKRSRGG
+229 PMKRNRGG

-331 MRFRQEMEKEKKVE
+331 VRFRQEMEKEKKVE

-365 EALKLTMS
+365 EALKLTIS
-373 DTGDVA
+373 DAGDVA
-379 AAVLESNTASVA
+379 GAVIDSDSATVA
-391 TGTPKRRSVGRR
+391 TPKRRSVGRR
-403 RREGRMRRRSRAD
+403 RREGRIRRRSRAD
-416 LRRRARRPLCKTAP
+416 LRRRARRTLCKT
-430 PAVAQAEQAESKVTV
+430 TT
-445 DAVAAVSV
+445 AAVPLAETTESTATPDVEPSV
-453 PAPEA
+453 ASPVPETTA
-458 ATVQGE
+458 VQGE
-464 VVLQAE
+464 VVLQTDLGLEASE
-470 SALDAPVESP
+470 ENLSA
-480 SQEAVLSPAPV
+480 EAVPSPAPV
-491 PTPAPPSSSST
+491 PTPPPASTSST
-502 CDEPEVSTRLL
+502 CDEPEASTHLL
-513 PEVAEPAVASTSS
+513 PEVPEPAVASTSS

-540 SSSPSSASDRQGAFA
+540 SSSPSSASERQTFA

-578 EASVITTGTAGT
+578 GASVITTGTAGT
-590 GASSRESSPAASP
+590 GTSSRESSPAASP
-603 ATACPAIQLKEQK
+603 ATASPAIQLKEQK

-627 FPEKRPR
+627 FPEKRAR

-687 RIVPPN
+687 RIVPPS

-726 AATGDGAG
+726 AASGDGGGPGGSG
-734 PGGGA
+734 PGGGI
-739 GGGTGVPDRTSGRR
+739 GIPDRSSGRR
-753 TREHPGPVEPGG
+753 SREHPGPIEPGG
-765 GGGGGRG
+765 GGGRQGR
-772 GGGGGRADVEGQ
+772 RVDLEEQ

-794 AQLQLSNVDLSER
+794 AQLQLSSVDSADR

-813 HAMLSPSST
+813 LTEPSPSSV

-827 LPPSEPPKSPTPSPP
+827 LPPSESPKTLTLSPP
-842 AEDSPVSQDQVEEV
+842 STDSPASQDQVEEICGV
-856 CEEEEVT
+856 EEVT
-863 ACPSDKT
+863 ACLSDKASEQT
-870 SDQAMDTPA
+870 LDTPV
-879 PTPSESESTCSQQE
+879 PTPSEPESFCSHQE
-893 GRHEELD
+893 GRGEEAE

-905 NATPSCTSLSVSEKC
+905 TNTPVCTSASND
-920 LGEAV
+920 AV

-957 ESEQNGSEHR
+957 EGEKNSGEHHP
-967 SGTSGVIQHGS
+967 GTTGVIQHGS
-978 DIKGLKETTHTARNG
+978 DLKIPKETLVTARNG
-993 WAEGCDQ
+993 WVESSEEHSMREGM
-1000 HTVRERVLQDHSS
+1000 LQDHRN
-1013 GELDVESKSGGD
+1013 GGND
-1025 YESSGP
+1025 DDGKYESASLP
-1031 CLPGTAGEED
+1031 CLPSNGGEED
-1041 PGAHSD
+1041 TGAHSD

-1062 DTVVWPNAAD
+1062 ETVDWHGTQINS
-1072 CNGVQIQSTKAQNQP
+1072 NGMQAQNTKSQNQP
-1087 VIQTPSRLNSCTLSP
+1087 VIQTSSRCISSMLNIP
-1102 PMVQQPVI
+1102 QHQQPVI
-1110 QTHVSNPAHSQTVI
+1110 QAHISNPNHIQTVI

-1130 GVQKQPVI
+1130 GVSNQPVI
-1138 QSQKQHTIRSHA
+1138 HPHKQHAIHSQAINHA
-1150 QDHVSNTS
+1150 QDQITTVPS
-1158 VQTHVQPHLTQGEMD
+1158 QAQMQAYLTQTERDNSRNLRLNDNSNGVKLF
-1173 QNRAHRAS
+1173 
-1181 DVSNSGKSFIQ
+1181 VST
-1192 GDDES
+1192 E
-1197 KSSNRVTADDAGAK
+1197 DDAKPLSRGSGEDFVLKNSAVPP
-1211 SSIVAPAAAT
+1211 IGR
-1221 KRVQGSAR
+1221 RVQGSSR

-1254 LPQPHSASKLEINRL
+1254 LPQPHLVSKLEINQL
-1269 PGGPTVLPPNR
+1269 PGAPAGNSASRKPQRN
-1280 QPGVP
+1280 
-1285 TRSLGPRF
+1285 LGPRF
-1293 RGPPETGGLA
+1293 RGPSDSGGSIETGG
-1303 ESSPEFQHKVHANRV
+1303 SDFQQKAPSTRM
-1318 SPGPGRSYGPSAP
+1318 SPGPGQNFGSSPP
-1331 GSGPSRMA
+1331 GSTPSRMA
-1339 CLFEEATSRVSTV
+1339 CLFEEASPRSANVQFTS
-1352 QQFVSQQPS
+1352 QP
-1361 GTVPAG
+1361 GGAVPPG
-1367 AVPVITSLPSSASR
+1367 AVPVITPLPSNSSARTSMD
-1381 HPVDM
+1381 V
-1386 NSQSCG
+1386 NSQNA
-1392 PFESAVIKEHPGP
+1392 PVYESAVIKEHPGP
-1405 QPSRGATPERPVGF
+1405 LPPRGETLERPAGF
-1419 QQHPSNLSQ
+1419 QQHPNNLSQ
-1428 PMCRTTPDA
+1428 SVCRTAPDA
-1437 PSPPHG
+1437 PSPPNG
-1443 DLCPTEVIPTVKINW
+1443 DLCPSEVLPTIKINW
-1458 RPTKPQHQQA
+1458 RPSKPQPPQHHT
-1468 QFYQQQLSPVPTVKN
+1468 YQQQLSPVATVKN

-1498 SPAPNSGNGPVVVT
+1498 SPAPNSGNTSVVIT
-1512 KKEPPSSM
+1512 KKEPLEN
-1520 DSFLSGGGGGG
+1520 FHGG

-1542 MSLARMAKKEQSKN
+1542 MSLVRMAKKEQVKN
-1556 PYTRQTDSSVS
+1556 PYARQAETSAS
-1567 PSSSSPSSSSAS
+1567 PVSSSPSSSAS
-1579 SLPFQ
+1579 SLSYQ

-1595 GAGGVLG
+1595 GGN
-1602 GGVGGS
+1602 GGS
-1608 TPGFSYTANVSVVD
+1608 SSSFSYTANVSVVD
-1622 GSGFSRSIADGVLQL
+1622 GSVFSRSLADGVLQL

-1642 VGGGGGQ
+1642 VGNSGGQ
-1649 NATLS
+1649 SATLS
-1654 IQAFADSTA
+1654 IQAFADSAA

>member
-97 PTASETTD
+97 PTANESGDGTGTP
-105 MTTTSAASTAAT
+105 TASTTST
-117 VGTAEGPEQ
+117 VEGAEQ

-149 SSTSCSTEPQ
+149 SSASCSTEPQ

-196 APGRRREGSRG
+196 
-207 GPGPTLRARSE
+207 
-218 LGWKRPQHFKS
+218 
-229 MRGLRSGPMKRSRGG
+229 PMKRNRGG

-331 MRFRQEMEKEKKVE
+331 VRFRQEMEKEKKVE

-373 DTGDVA
+373 DAGDVA
-379 AAVLESNTASVA
+379 GAVLNSDSATVA
-391 TGTPKRRSVGRR
+391 TPKRRSVGRR
-403 RREGRMRRRSRAD
+403 RREGRIRRRSRAD
-416 LRRRARRPLCKTAP
+416 LRRRARRTLCKT
-430 PAVAQAEQAESKVTV
+430 TT
-445 DAVAAVSV
+445 AAVPSAETTESTATPDVEPSV
-453 PAPEA
+453 ASPVPEA
-458 ATVQGE
+458 TAVQGE
-464 VVLQAE
+464 VVLQTDFGLEAPE
-470 SALDAPVESP
+470 ENLSA
-480 SQEAVLSPAPV
+480 EAVPSPAPV
-491 PTPAPPSSSST
+491 PTPPPTSTSST
-502 CDEPEVSTRLL
+502 CDEPEVSTDLL
-513 PEVAEPAVASTSS
+513 PEVPEPAVVSTSS
-526 PSSSSSSTSSSSSP
+526 PSSSSSSTSSSSSSP
-540 SSSPSSASDRQGAFA
+540 SSSPSSASERQTFA

-578 EASVITTGTAGT
+578 GASVITTGTAGT

-603 ATACPAIQLKEQK
+603 ATASPAIQLKEQK

-627 FPEKRPR
+627 FPEKRAR
-634 LDERQS
+634 MDERQS

-687 RIVPPN
+687 RIVPPS

-726 AATGDGAG
+726 AASGDGGGPGGSG
-734 PGGGA
+734 PGGGL
-739 GGGTGVPDRTSGRR
+739 GIPDRSSGRR
-753 TREHPGPVEPGG
+753 SREHPGPVEPGG
-765 GGGGGRG
+765 GGGRRGRV
-772 GGGGGRADVEGQ
+772 DLEEQ

-794 AQLQLSNVDLSER
+794 PQLQLSSVDSADR

-813 HAMLSPSST
+813 LTEPSPSSV

-827 LPPSEPPKSPTPSPP
+827 LPPSESPKTLTLSPT
-842 AEDSPVSQDQVEEV
+842 ATDSSASQDQVEEICGV
-856 CEEEEVT
+856 EEVT
-863 ACPSDKT
+863 ACPSDEASEQT
-870 SDQAMDTPA
+870 LDTPV
-879 PTPSESESTCSQQE
+879 PTPSEPESFCSHQE
-893 GRHEELD
+893 MRGEEAE

-905 NATPSCTSLSVSEKC
+905 TNTPVCTSASND
-920 LGEAV
+920 AV
-925 SLVPTSIPDSLPRFG
+925 SLVPTSIPDSVPRFG

-957 ESEQNGSEHR
+957 EGDKNGVEHHP
-967 SGTSGVIQHGS
+967 GTTGVIQHGS
-978 DIKGLKETTHTARNG
+978 DLKIPKDTLITVRNG
-993 WAEGCDQ
+993 W
-1000 HTVRERVLQDHSS
+1000 
-1013 GELDVESKSGGD
+1013 VESSEEHSMREGMLQVHKNGGD
-1025 YESSGP
+1025 EDDDGKYESAS
-1031 CLPGTAGEED
+1031 LPGLQSNGGEED
-1041 PGAHSD
+1041 TGAHSD
-1047 STETASDFENETQED
+1047 STETASDFENEAQDDETVDWHGTQM
-1062 DTVVWPNAAD
+1062 NS
-1072 CNGVQIQSTKAQNQP
+1072 NGMQAQITKSQNQP
-1087 VIQTPSRLNSCTLSP
+1087 VIQNSSRLTSSVVNTP
-1102 PMVQQPVI
+1102 QHQQPVI
-1110 QTHVSNPAHSQTVI
+1110 QAHISNPNHTQTVI

-1130 GVQKQPVI
+1130 GVSNQPVI
-1138 QSQKQHTIRSHA
+1138 HSHKQHPINPQAINHA
-1150 QDHVSNTS
+1150 QDQITTAPS
-1158 VQTHVQPHLTQGEMD
+1158 QAQMQAYLTQTERDQSRNLRLNDNSNGVKLFVSTEDDTKPLSRGPGED
-1173 QNRAHRAS
+1173 F
-1181 DVSNSGKSFIQ
+1181 VLKNSAVPPIG
-1192 GDDES
+1192 
-1197 KSSNRVTADDAGAK
+1197 R
-1211 SSIVAPAAAT
+1211 
-1221 KRVQGSAR
+1221 RVQGSSR

-1254 LPQPHSASKLEINRL
+1254 LQQPHLVSKLEINRL
-1269 PGGPTVLPPNR
+1269 PGAPAGNSASR
-1280 QPGVP
+1280 QPP
-1285 TRSLGPRF
+1285 RNLGPSF
-1293 RGPPETGGLA
+1293 RGPSDAGGSIETGG
-1303 ESSPEFQHKVHANRV
+1303 SDFQHKAPSIRV
-1318 SPGPGRSYGPSAP
+1318 SPGPGRNFGTSPP
-1331 GSGPSRMA
+1331 GSIPSRTA
-1339 CLFEEATSRVSTV
+1339 CLFEEASPRSANV
-1352 QQFVSQQPS
+1352 QFTSQQPGGAMLS
-1361 GTVPAG
+1361 G
-1367 AVPVITSLPSSASR
+1367 AVPVITSLPSNSSARTSID
-1381 HPVDM
+1381 V
-1386 NSQSCG
+1386 NSQNA
-1392 PFESAVIKEHPGP
+1392 PVYESAVIKEHPGP
-1405 QPSRGATPERPVGF
+1405 LPPRGETPERPAGF
-1419 QQHPSNLSQ
+1419 QQHPNHLSQ
-1428 PMCRTTPDA
+1428 SVCRTAPDA

-1443 DLCPTEVIPTVKINW
+1443 DLCPSEVVPTIKINW
-1458 RPTKPQHQQA
+1458 RPSKPQPHQI
-1468 QFYQQQLSPVPTVKN
+1468 YQQPLSPVGTVKN
-1483 EVSSRPSCQQALTKN
+1483 EVLPRPSCQQALTKN
-1498 SPAPNSGNGPVVVT
+1498 SPAPNGGNTSVVIT
-1512 KKEPPSSM
+1512 KKEPL
-1520 DSFLSGGGGGG
+1520 DNFHGG

-1536 GLLNME
+1536 GLINME
-1542 MSLARMAKKEQSKN
+1542 MSLVRMAKKEQVKN
-1556 PYTRQTDSSVS
+1556 PYARQVETSAS
-1567 PSSSSPSSSSAS
+1567 PISSSPSSSAS
-1579 SLPFQ
+1579 SLPYQ

-1595 GAGGVLG
+1595 GGN
-1602 GGVGGS
+1602 GGS
-1608 TPGFSYTANVSVVD
+1608 SSSFSYTANVSVVD
-1622 GSGFSRSIADGVLQL
+1622 SSGFSRSLADGVLQL

-1642 VGGGGGQ
+1642 VGNSGGPG
-1649 NATLS
+1649 ATLS
-1654 IQAFADSTA
+1654 IQAFADSAA

>member
-97 PTASETTD
+97 PTANESGDGTGTP
-105 MTTTSAASTAAT
+105 TASTTAT
-117 VGTAEGPEQ
+117 VEGAEQ

-149 SSTSCSTEPQ
+149 SSASCSTEPQ

-196 APGRRREGSRG
+196 
-207 GPGPTLRARSE
+207 
-218 LGWKRPQHFKS
+218 
-229 MRGLRSGPMKRSRGG
+229 PMKRNRGG

-267 RTFAAFPPHSQQQ
+267 RTFAAFPSHSQQQ

-331 MRFRQEMEKEKKVE
+331 VRFRQEMEKEKKVE

-365 EALKLTMS
+365 ESLKLTMS
-373 DTGDVA
+373 DAGDVA
-379 AAVLESNTASVA
+379 SAVLDSDSATVA
-391 TGTPKRRSVGRR
+391 TPKRRSVGRR
-403 RREGRMRRRSRAD
+403 RREGRIRRRSRAD
-416 LRRRARRPLCKTAP
+416 LRRRARRSLCKNTTAAVP
-430 PAVAQAEQAESKVTV
+430 PAETTESTATPDVV
-445 DAVAAVSV
+445 PSVSSPV
-453 PAPEA
+453 PEA
-458 ATVQGE
+458 RAVQEE
-464 VVLQAE
+464 VVLQTDIGLEAPEENLSAE
-470 SALDAPVESP
+470 TVPSP
-480 SQEAVLSPAPV
+480 IPV
-491 PTPAPPSSSST
+491 PTPPPESTSST
-502 CDEPEVSTRLL
+502 CDEPEASTRLL
-513 PEVAEPAVASTSS
+513 PEVPEPAVASTSS

-540 SSSPSSASDRQGAFA
+540 SSSPSSASDRQTFA

-578 EASVITTGTAGT
+578 GASVITTGTAGT

-603 ATACPAIQLKEQK
+603 ATSSPAIQLKEQK

-627 FPEKRPR
+627 FPEKRAR

-726 AATGDGAG
+726 AASGDGGGPGGSG
-734 PGGGA
+734 PGGG
-739 GGGTGVPDRTSGRR
+739 TGIPDRSSGRR
-753 TREHPGPVEPGG
+753 SREHPGPVEPGG
-765 GGGGGRG
+765 GGGGGRRG
-772 GGGGGRADVEGQ
+772 GGVDLEEQ
-784 ESPASSHSSG
+784 ESPSSSHSSG
-794 AQLQLSNVDLSER
+794 AQLQLSSVDSADR

-813 HAMLSPSST
+813 LTEPSPSSV

-827 LPPSEPPKSPTPSPP
+827 LPTSESPKTLTLSPP
-842 AEDSPVSQDQVEEV
+842 ATDSPASQDQVEEICGV
-856 CEEEEVT
+856 EEVT
-863 ACPSDKT
+863 ACPSEKT
-870 SDQAMDTPA
+870 SEQTLDTPV
-879 PTPSESESTCSQQE
+879 PTPSEPESFCSHQE
-893 GRHEELD
+893 GRGEEE
-900 SNESR
+900 SSESR
-905 NATPSCTSLSVSEKC
+905 TTTPVCSSASND
-920 LGEAV
+920 AI

-957 ESEQNGSEHR
+957 EGEKNGDELHP
-967 SGTSGVIQHGS
+967 GKTGVIQHGS
-978 DIKGLKETTHTARNG
+978 DLKIPKETLVTARNG
-993 WAEGCDQ
+993 W
-1000 HTVRERVLQDHSS
+1000 
-1013 GELDVESKSGGD
+1013 VESSEERSIREQEHSNGGSD
-1025 YESSGP
+1025 ADGKYESCSLP
-1031 CLPGTAGEED
+1031 CLPSNAGEED
-1041 PGAHSD
+1041 TGAHSD
-1047 STETASDFENETQED
+1047 STETASDFEYETQED
-1062 DTVVWPNAAD
+1062 DTLDWPGTQMNS
-1072 CNGVQIQSTKAQNQP
+1072 NGMHAQNTKSQNQP
-1087 VIQTPSRLNSCTLSP
+1087 VIQTSIRLTSSILNP
-1102 PMVQQPVI
+1102 PQHQQPVI
-1110 QTHVSNPAHSQTVI
+1110 QAHISNPNHTQTVI

-1130 GVQKQPVI
+1130 GVTNQPVI
-1138 QSQKQHTIRSHA
+1138 HSHKQHIIHPHPINHA
-1150 QDHVSNTS
+1150 QEQIITAPSQAQ
-1158 VQTHVQPHLTQGEMD
+1158 VQAYLAQAERD
-1173 QNRAHRAS
+1173 QSRNIRLN
-1181 DVSNSGKSFIQ
+1181 VNG
-1192 GDDES
+1192 
-1197 KSSNRVTADDAGAK
+1197 NGAK
-1211 SSIVAPAAAT
+1211 LFVSTEDDT
-1221 KRVQGSAR
+1221 KPVNRGPGEDFVLKNSAGPPGGRRVQVSSR

-1254 LPQPHSASKLEINRL
+1254 LPQPHSVSKLEINRL
-1269 PGGPTVLPPNR
+1269 PGSPAGNSASR
-1280 QPGVP
+1280 QPP
-1285 TRSLGPRF
+1285 RNLGPRF
-1293 RGPPETGGLA
+1293 RGPSESGGPIETGV
-1303 ESSPEFQHKVHANRV
+1303 SDFQQRAPSIRV
-1318 SPGPGRSYGPSAP
+1318 SPGPSRNFGSSPP
-1331 GSGPSRMA
+1331 GSAPSRMA
-1339 CLFEEATSRVSTV
+1339 CLFEEASPRSAHV
-1352 QQFVSQQPS
+1352 QFSSPPQP
-1361 GTVPAG
+1361 GGAVHPG
-1367 AVPVITSLPSSASR
+1367 AVPVITSLPSNSSARTSI
-1381 HPVDM
+1381 DM
-1386 NSQSCG
+1386 NSQNA
-1392 PFESAVIKEHPGP
+1392 PVYESAVIKEHPGP
-1405 QPSRGATPERPVGF
+1405 LPPRGETPERPTGL
-1419 QQHPSNLSQ
+1419 QQHPNNLSQ
-1428 PMCRTTPDA
+1428 SVCRTAPDA

-1443 DLCPTEVIPTVKINW
+1443 DLCPSEVVPTVKINW
-1458 RPTKPQHQQA
+1458 RPSKHQPPQHQT
-1468 QFYQQQLSPVPTVKN
+1468 YQQQLSPVATVKN

-1498 SPAPNSGNGPVVVT
+1498 SHAPISGNTSVVIT
-1512 KKEPPSSM
+1512 KKEPL
-1520 DSFLSGGGGGG
+1520 DSFHGG

-1542 MSLARMAKKEQSKN
+1542 MSLVRMAKKEQVKN
-1556 PYTRQTDSSVS
+1556 PYARQADTCS
-1567 PSSSSPSSSSAS
+1567 PVVSSPSSSAS
-1579 SLPFQ
+1579 SLPYQ
-1584 LYGKLPKLQQS
+1584 LYSKLPKLQQS
-1595 GAGGVLG
+1595 GGN
-1602 GGVGGS
+1602 GGS
-1608 TPGFSYTANVSVVD
+1608 SSSFSYTANVSVVD
-1622 GSGFSRSIADGVLQL
+1622 GSGFSRSLADGVLQL

-1642 VGGGGGQ
+1642 VSSGGGQ
-1649 NATLS
+1649 SATLS
-1654 IQAFADSTA
+1654 IQAFADSAA

>member
-97 PTASETTD
+97 PTANESGDGTGTP
-105 MTTTSAASTAAT
+105 TASTTST
-117 VGTAEGPEQ
+117 VEGAEQ

-149 SSTSCSTEPQ
+149 SSASCSTEPQ

-164 SSQSGRQRKKAV
+164 SSQGRQRKKAV

-196 APGRRREGSRG
+196 AAGRRREGSRG
-207 GPGPTLRARSE
+207 GPGPTLRTRSE
-218 LGWKRPQHFKS
+218 LGWKRTQHFKS
-229 MRGLRSGPMKRSRGG
+229 IRGLRSGPMKRNRGG

-331 MRFRQEMEKEKKVE
+331 VRFRQEMEKEKKVE

-379 AAVLESNTASVA
+379 SAVLESDSATVA
-391 TGTPKRRSVGRR
+391 TPKRRSVGRR
-403 RREGRMRRRSRAD
+403 RREGRIRRRSRAD
-416 LRRRARRPLCKTAP
+416 LRRRARRTLCKTTTVAVP
-430 PAVAQAEQAESKVTV
+430 PAETTESTATPDVEPSVASPV
-445 DAVAAVSV
+445 
-453 PAPEA
+453 PEA
-458 ATVQGE
+458 TAVQGE
-464 VVLQAE
+464 VVLQTDLGLE
-470 SALDAPVESP
+470 APEENLP
-480 SQEAVLSPAPV
+480 AEAVPSPAPV
-491 PTPAPPSSSST
+491 PTPPPASTSST
-502 CDEPEVSTRLL
+502 CDEPAASTHLL
-513 PEVAEPAVASTSS
+513 PEVPEPAVASTSS
-526 PSSSSSSTSSSSSP
+526 PSSSSSSTSSSSSSSSP
-540 SSSPSSASDRQGAFA
+540 SSSPSSASERQTFA
-555 ASSDSSSSSSSST
+555 ASSDSSSSSSSSM

-578 EASVITTGTAGT
+578 VASVITTGTAGT
-590 GASSRESSPAASP
+590 GTSSRESSPAASP
-603 ATACPAIQLKEQK
+603 ATSSPAIQLKEQK

-627 FPEKRPR
+627 FPEKRAR

-687 RIVPPN
+687 RIVSPS

-726 AATGDGAG
+726 AASGDGGGPGGSG
-734 PGGGA
+734 PGGG
-739 GGGTGVPDRTSGRR
+739 TGIPDRSSGRR
-753 TREHPGPVEPGG
+753 SREHPGPVEPGG
-765 GGGGGRG
+765 GGRRG
-772 GGGGGRADVEGQ
+772 ERVDLEEQ
-784 ESPASSHSSG
+784 ESPASSYSSG
-794 AQLQLSNVDLSER
+794 AQLQLSSVDSTDR

-813 HAMLSPSST
+813 PTEPSPSSV

-827 LPPSEPPKSPTPSPP
+827 LPPSESPKTLTLSSPAT
-842 AEDSPVSQDQVEEV
+842 DSPASQDQVEEICGV
-856 CEEEEVT
+856 EEVT
-863 ACPSDKT
+863 ACPSDKASEQT
-870 SDQAMDTPA
+870 LDTPV
-879 PTPSESESTCSQQE
+879 PTPSEPESFCSHQE
-893 GRHEELD
+893 GRGEEAE
-900 SNESR
+900 SSESR
-905 NATPSCTSLSVSEKC
+905 TTTPVCTSASND
-920 LGEAV
+920 AI
-925 SLVPTSIPDSLPRFG
+925 SLMPTSIPDSLPRFG

-947 RTLAASSQPW
+947 RTLAASSQSW
-957 ESEQNGSEHR
+957 ESEKNGGEHQP
-967 SGTSGVIQHGS
+967 GTTGVIQHGS
-978 DIKGLKETTHTARNG
+978 DLKMPKETLVTARNG
-993 WAEGCDQ
+993 W
-1000 HTVRERVLQDHSS
+1000 
-1013 GELDVESKSGGD
+1013 VESSEEHSMREEMLHLHRNGGSD
-1025 YESSGP
+1025 ADGKYESASLP
-1031 CLPGTAGEED
+1031 CLPSNAGEED
-1041 PGAHSD
+1041 TGAHSD

-1062 DTVVWPNAAD
+1062 ETLDWHETQMNS
-1072 CNGVQIQSTKAQNQP
+1072 NGMQAQNTKSQNQP
-1087 VIQTPSRLNSCTLSP
+1087 VIQTSSRLTSVLNP
-1102 PMVQQPVI
+1102 PQHQQPVI
-1110 QTHVSNPAHSQTVI
+1110 QAHISNPNHTQTVI
-1124 QARFPN
+1124 QPRFPN
-1130 GVQKQPVI
+1130 GVPNQPI
-1138 QSQKQHTIRSHA
+1138 IHPHKQHQIHSHAINHA
-1150 QDHVSNTS
+1150 QDQIATAPSQAQVQAYQTQAERDQSRNLRLNDNGNGLKLFVSTDDD
-1158 VQTHVQPHLTQGEMD
+1158 TKPLGRAPGED
-1173 QNRAHRAS
+1173 FALK
-1181 DVSNSGKSFIQ
+1181 NSA
-1192 GDDES
+1192 
-1197 KSSNRVTADDAGAK
+1197 VPP
-1211 SSIVAPAAAT
+1211 VAR
-1221 KRVQGSAR
+1221 RVQGSSR

-1254 LPQPHSASKLEINRL
+1254 LPQPHLVSKLEINRF
-1269 PGGPTVLPPNR
+1269 PGNPASNSTSR
-1280 QPGVP
+1280 QPP
-1285 TRSLGPRF
+1285 RNLGPRF
-1293 RGPPETGGLA
+1293 RGPSESGGPIETGG
-1303 ESSPEFQHKVHANRV
+1303 SDFQHKVPSTRV
-1318 SPGPGRSYGPSAP
+1318 SPGPGRNFGSSPP
-1331 GSGPSRMA
+1331 GSTPSRMA
-1339 CLFEEATSRVSTV
+1339 CLFEEASPRSANV
-1352 QQFVSQQPS
+1352 QFTSQQP
-1361 GTVPAG
+1361 GGAVPPG
-1367 AVPVITSLPSSASR
+1367 AVPVITSLPSNSSARISMD
-1381 HPVDM
+1381 V
-1386 NSQSCG
+1386 NSQNA
-1392 PFESAVIKEHPGP
+1392 PVYESAVIKEHPGP
-1405 QPSRGATPERPVGF
+1405 LPPRGETPERPAGF
-1419 QQHPSNLSQ
+1419 QQHPNNLSQ
-1428 PMCRTTPDA
+1428 SVCRTTPDA

-1443 DLCPTEVIPTVKINW
+1443 DFCPSEVVPTVKINW
-1458 RPTKPQHQQA
+1458 RPSKPQPPQHQK
-1468 QFYQQQLSPVPTVKN
+1468 YQQQLSPVATVKN

-1498 SPAPNSGNGPVVVT
+1498 LPAPNSGNTSVVIT
-1512 KKEPPSSM
+1512 KKEPL
-1520 DSFLSGGGGGG
+1520 DNFHGG

-1542 MSLARMAKKEQSKN
+1542 MSLVRMAKKEQVKN
-1556 PYTRQTDSSVS
+1556 PYARQADTSAS
-1567 PSSSSPSSSSAS
+1567 PVSSSPSSLAS
-1579 SLPFQ
+1579 SLPYQ

-1595 GAGGVLG
+1595 GGN
-1602 GGVGGS
+1602 GGS
-1608 TPGFSYTANVSVVD
+1608 SSSFSYTANVSVVD
-1622 GSGFSRSIADGVLQL
+1622 GNGFSRSLADGVLQL

-1642 VGGGGGQ
+1642 VSNSGGQ

-1654 IQAFADSTA
+1654 IQAFAESAA